1 LRAIVAVSPPNGPAE
16 GVIKF
21 ATEHRRV
28 ALDSRRYGPVCCS
41 LLSWRQI
48 LALTGLVG
56 QTTQRYEGFGYG
68 NVSARIGAP
77 AMPRGRRA
85 FLISGTQTSGL
96 QNPTLGDFCVVET
109 YDIDSNS
116 IQSHGSTLP
125 SSESLT
131 HAAVYDLGSHIRC
144 VLHVHSPILWRHAKR
159 LRIPETAPGVTYGTP
174 NMAREVRRLYR
185 ETHLEACG
193 LFAMTGHEDGIVAF
207 GHNLPTVGANL
218 IGRLAQAFE
227 NECSHASVTPPS

>member
-1 LRAIVAVSPPNGPAE
+1 MRPPNLAAE

-28 ALDSRRYGPVCCS
+28 ALDSRRYGSTCCA

-56 QTTQRYEGFGYG
+56 QTPQRYEGFGYG
-68 NVSARIGAP
+68 NVSARVGAP
-77 AMPRGRRA
+77 SMPRGRRA

-96 QNPTLGDFCVVET
+96 QNPTLGDFCIVEA
-109 YDIDSNS
+109 YDIDSNR
-116 IQSHGSTLP
+116 IRSHGSTLP

-131 HAAVYDLGSHIRC
+131 HAAVYDLGTQIRC
-144 VLHVHSPILWRHAKR
+144 VLHVHSPILWRRAKS
-159 LRIPETAPGVTYGTP
+159 LRIPQTAPGVAYGTP
-174 NMAREVRRLYR
+174 DMAREVRRLYR

-193 LFAMTGHEDGIVAF
+193 IFSMAGHEDGIVAF
-207 GHNLPTVGANL
+207 GHDLATVGANL
-218 IGRLAQAFE
+218 VERLAQGFE
-227 NECSHASVTPPS
+227 TECSDARIFD